1 MLELHFEIEGEDLL
15 YRRLMGIS
23 EKLADWRSTFAKT
36 GYYLKKTFRDNF
48 LFNGDLLEKRWAPLK
63 LATILAKR
71 RKGQPD
77 DPLIGSGKMMESF
90 ASDPQKMY
98 VRVYNPVEYFK
109 YHQSNKPR
117 RVIPR
122 RVMISLT
129 EKMRQQVIKF
139 FQSEIEEALR
149 YRA

>member
-15 YRRLMGIS
+15 YRRLEGIS
-23 EKLADWRSTFAKT
+23 EKLTNWKKTFSKT
-36 GYYLKKTFRDNF
+36 GDFLKKTFKDNF
-48 LFNGDLLEKRWAPLK
+48 SVGGALLEKPWRPLSP
-63 LATILAKR
+63 ATILAKQ
-71 RKGQPD
+71 RKGQPS
-77 DPLIGSGKMMESF
+77 DPLVGTGKMMESF